1 MSRTVNTLVTG
12 LAVIAIFF
20 VATWAVVQ
28 FVEFMASVLR
38 VYG

>member
-1 MSRTVNTLVTG
+1 MSRTVNTIVTG

-20 VATWAVVQ
+20 VSIWAVMI